1 MGRSKT
7 LNTCQL
13 LQVLSLWQNA
23 NVDGSHCLLLGR
35 SMLVRLRALLVIT
48 DGAGLLP

>member
-1 MGRSKT
+1 MDRFKT
-7 LNTCQL
+7 PYTCQL
-13 LQVLSLWQNA
+13 LQVLSLWPNA
-23 NVDGSHCLLLGR
+23 NVNGSHCLLLGR